1 MFDHFSHSELACRTI
16 DQVRLASGFGEAL
29 EQLRIKFE
37 ALGSPYKIISA
48 VSGNSKRPR
57 YSALTCFA
65 SGSEA

>member
-1 MFDHFSHSELACRTI
+1 VIDDGWPLAFI
-16 DQVRLASGFGEAL
+16 FGQIWWFWADR
-29 EQLRIKFE
+29 QKFE